1 MDLLDEI
8 FEISYNIQIDHKK
21 KISDYMS
28 NIKIENKEDPD
39 ATIKYLGEY
48 KKISKETLEK
58 TLIKYENKLYELGVN
73 EEDFLYYKTILEL
86 ELKISNDYLDLIS
99 RNKDSKGYVL
109 KFTDYYVTFKPNII
123 AYTII
128 NDKFSK
134 QVQQS
139 LNKLKNFYINSKDI
153 DTFLNKGYAYGLKLL
168 EDYINL
174 SLKVASTYGIYN
186 LNKERLLNYKG
197 DLYKRFSSANKIVY
211 SRDSAFNIWQESIL
225 IIQKKRQ
232 EIMNVAQNERNYR
245 EQRKANRT
253 RIIGGGF
260 GLAGATKGMI
270 EAGAINTIT
279 GITHDIFNFL
289 GNISTNINENKNKK
303 DLYQNPIVLESLL
316 LSLNQAI
323 QTIKKELYITLNLN
337 NYCNK
342 SQEEQCNIIINN
354 INNNIIPKPKIKE
367 ALAQAF
373 ILNPF
378 NMEIYRI
385 YLNELGNRG
394 DLLSIIAK
402 FFHIENDIHYL
413 KQKAFLKAIKNSNDI
428 QKKDAIIEAI
438 HGSKH
443 IIEEYIKD
451 DINIFIKDFKIIKNI
466 NYEIR
471 INLPNENSLYDVK
484 KLPKDKLTNELY
496 DLYDLYKIEHNY
508 FIHKGCII
516 NEIANVLTKDLIQK
530 VIKSDTK
537 YVIPK
542 SKYFN
547 SDITEIELDEG
558 IIMIDCFAFANC
570 RNLETVKFP
579 SSLKYISAFAFANCS
594 KLKNIILPEGFYGID
609 MGAFYNCSSLRNI
622 KFPESLRVIKRLAF
636 KNVYI
641 SEINLPNRLD
651 EYAID
656 SIYAGKIIMP
666 SIIEKITGNANLV
679 RDTSTHYDVDNSNKI
694 LEPSSKLTQ
703 YFKEVDLWDRTLI
716 FDYDRLQKE
725 IENAKNIAPNPA
737 LLICIGLTVL
747 NFTIIAKHTFKNFND
762 FYIKKINISEEI
774 RLIDDEA
781 FFNADISNI
790 CFAENSNIKKIASRA
805 FYNCKELTSFENGL
819 PFGLET
825 IGDEAFVGCD
835 NLKEII
841 IPKTVKNI
849 GNNIFDNPN
858 IVIICEPGSPIYD
871 YCKKNN
877 LQISELEKNVTLSL
891 PETKEEVKEN
901 IVEISSN
908 NKEKITSDTTNDKFQ
923 VDLWDSLKNNEDEI
937 STFERYRKSADSG
950 NIWSKYIIATCYS
963 IGYGTKKDEN
973 LATKYYK
980 ESAELGNT
988 FAQQKLDE
996 YFKFKHYREA
1006 ADFDDIWSK
1015 YIIAMC
1021 YSIGYGT
1028 PKDQKLAIKYYK
1040 ESAELGNTFAQQKLD
1055 EYYGIKNNVEK
1066 ETVSII
1072 NDKNNIKSEINKKPS
1087 LQNEEEKIIIN
1098 DKEIDSNVKNEDKNN
1113 KKKKR
1118 LDWRILII
1126 TILIAKFILGL
1137 DSFTSTLIGLVIA
1150 FIVKWYKNK

>member
-21 KISDYMS
+21 RLSDYMS
-28 NIKIENKEDPD
+28 NIKIENREDPD

-48 KKISKETLEK
+48 KKISKETLEE

-73 EEDFLYYKTILEL
+73 EEDFSYYKTILEL

-139 LNKLKNFYINSKDI
+139 LNKLKNFYMNSKDI

-174 SLKVASTYGIYN
+174 SLKIASTYGIYN

-289 GNISTNINENKNKK
+289 GNISTNINENRNKK
-303 DLYQNPIVLESLL
+303 DLYQNPIVLESIL

-354 INNNIIPKPKIKE
+354 INNNIIPKTKIKE

-385 YLNELGNRG
+385 YLDELGNRG

-443 IIEEYIKD
+443 IIDEYIKD

-496 DLYDLYKIEHNY
+496 DLYKIEHNY

-530 VIKSDTK
+530 VIKSDPK

-594 KLKNIILPEGFYGID
+594 KLKNIILPKGFYGID

-679 RDTSTHYDVDNSNKI
+679 RDTSTQYDVDDSNKI
-694 LEPSSKLTQ
+694 LESSSKLTR

-716 FDYDRLQKE
+716 FDYNRLQKE

-737 LLICIGLTVL
+737 LLICTGLTVL
-747 NFTIIAKHTFKNFND
+747 NFTVIAKHTFKNFND

-781 FFNADISNI
+781 FFNANISNI

-805 FYNCKELTSFENGL
+805 FYNCKELTSFKNGL

-849 GNNIFDNPN
+849 GNSIFNNPN
-858 IVIICEPGSPIYD
+858 IVIICEQGSPIYD

-891 PETKEEVKEN
+891 PETKEEVKEKIEEVKEN
-901 IVEISSN
+901 IIEISS
-908 NKEKITSDTTNDKFQ
+908 
-923 VDLWDSLKNNEDEI
+923 
-937 STFERYRKSADSG
+937 
-950 NIWSKYIIATCYS
+950 
-963 IGYGTKKDEN
+963 
-973 LATKYYK
+973 
-980 ESAELGNT
+980 
-988 FAQQKLDE
+988 
-996 YFKFKHYREA
+996 
-1006 ADFDDIWSK
+1006 
-1015 YIIAMC
+1015 
-1021 YSIGYGT
+1021 
-1028 PKDQKLAIKYYK
+1028 
-1040 ESAELGNTFAQQKLD
+1040 
-1055 EYYGIKNNVEK
+1055 NNVEK

-1072 NDKNNIKSEINKKPS
+1072 NEKNNIKSEIN
-1087 LQNEEEKIIIN
+1087 EKQSVENKSEKTIIN
-1098 DKEIDSNVKNEDKNN
+1098 NKEIDSNTKDEDKNN
-1113 KKKKR
+1113 EKKKR

-1126 TILIAKFILGL
+1126 TLLIAKFILGL
-1137 DSFTSTLIGLVIA
+1137 DTFTSTLIGLVIA